1 MEVARLR
8 LAGINKTSL
17 VDGIGVN
24 YVVYFQGCSHGCK
37 GCHNPSTHD
46 YDGGYEIT
54 LEEMQ
59 KDIESCGLITGVTF
73 SGGEPLNQTSNV
85 FSLAKWCKEKGYA
98 TTLYTGYTVQFNLS
112 DCKVGQFCIGDYAK
126 YFDYI
131 FDGKYDCA
139 KRSYDTPFRGSSNQR
154 MLVRDVDY

>member
-1 MEVARLR
+1 MEVVLLK

-17 VDGIGVN
+17 VDGFGVN

-37 GCHNPSTHD
+37 GCQNPSTHD
-46 YDGGYEIT
+46 YNGGYEIT
-54 LEEMQ
+54 LEELQ

-73 SGGEPLNQTSNV
+73 SGGEPLDQMADL
-85 FSLAKWCKEKGYA
+85 FALAKWCKEKGYA
-98 TTLYTGYTVQFNLS
+98 TTLYTGYKVRFNTGEK
-112 DCKVGQFCIGDYAK
+112 DGDFCSISREAG

-131 FDGKYDCA
+131 FDGKYDCT

-154 MLVRDVDY
+154 MLVRGIDY